1 MTDPWIGI
9 GLVVATFA
17 ALLAIFSIIGPQ
29 LQPEVLRKGLHIS
42 MGLTTLTFPWLFENA
57 WPVVLV
63 AGAST
68 IAFVAFRS
76 RFVLFRRLARAMRRI
91 TRVSVGEYC
100 FVTATCLVFVLAG
113 DDPLLYCIPM
123 LLLTLADSA
132 AALIGTAWGR
142 HRYMTMGDYKTI
154 EGSATFF
161 VVAFACIAVPLAWF
175 TPATNPESIA
185 VAALIAF
192 AVTVLEAAVGGG
204 FDNLLVP
211 LGSFA
216 AIKATG
222 LTASQATALES
233 ASPLVVAALCVAAAL
248 LVLLVAVLA
257 SWRREV
263 ASETPSGRES

>member
-1 MTDPWIGI
+1 
-9 GLVVATFA
+9 
-17 ALLAIFSIIGPQ
+17 
-29 LQPEVLRKGLHIS
+29 
-42 MGLTTLTFPWLFENA
+42 
-57 WPVVLV
+57 
-63 AGAST
+63 
-68 IAFVAFRS
+68 
-76 RFVLFRRLARAMRRI
+76 MRRI

-211 LGSFA
+211 LGGFA

-222 LTASQATALES
+222 LTASQSTALEN

-257 SWRREV
+257 SWRRETL
-263 ASETPSGRES
+263 SETPGGRDS